1 MLSSYSASAVP
12 HNMPLLLFHSL
23 FVPLTMERQERAGG
37 LFKATLATYRVL
49 ASPLYGIR
57 LKVLDSGVPRVRNM
71 VRISKDG
78 LNFLYLLRDNARI
91 ESSVQTELGSF
102 IMAMWD

>member
-23 FVPLTMERQERAGG
+23 FVYTFDNGEARTRW
-37 LFKATLATYRVL
+37 KATSAFLP
-49 ASPLYGIR
+49 PLYGIR
-57 LKVLDSGVPRVRNM
+57 LKVLDFGVPRVRNR

-78 LNFLYLLRDNARI
+78 LNFLYLLRDNART